1 MLNSHNYKRIKERTA
16 PLWQEARGSLIR
28 VIERA
33 RELLKTRRR
42 LVLGAGAV
50 FAILVVVLIV
60 RGPWGAG
67 AQPSG
72 GARPLAVVDVIRA
85 VRKPVPVRVEA
96 LGTVTTI
103 ASVAIKSRVDT
114 EIVQVHFTDGARVKA
129 GDILFTL
136 DSRTLEAQIRQ
147 AEGMVAR
154 DQAQLDGAERDVR
167 RYTDLVAK
175 GATPTINLDN
185 GMTQADTFRAAM
197 KADQAALENLK
208 VQLSYCVIHA
218 PISGRVSTASVKVGN
233 FVRQADLPPLATI
246 NQIAPIYV
254 TFAVP
259 QGTLPDVRRAI
270 SAETATIEAL
280 IPGES
285 KRSQG
290 QVTVIENTVDPS
302 TGTVLI
308 RATMPNADEIL
319 WPGTLVTV
327 QLTLRI
333 EDVVVVPS
341 VVVQASQTGTYVFVI
356 KNGVAEVRP
365 VKVSRSVDNMSVIAE
380 GLEND
385 EVVVTNGQLS
395 LSNGTKV
402 SPREVKVG
410 S

>member
-1 MLNSHNYKRIKERTA
+1 MLGLRSFIKKAFGRGEG
-16 PLWQEARGSLIR
+16 ARGSLSR
-28 VIERA
+28 VIELA
-33 RELLKTRRR
+33 RELLRTRRR
-42 LVLGAGAV
+42 LVLGVGAV
-50 FAILVVVLIV
+50 FAVLVVVFIV
-60 RGPWGAG
+60 RGPWRAG
-67 AQPSG
+67 AQTAG
-72 GARPLAVVDVIRA
+72 GGRPLAVVDVTKAIK
-85 VRKPVPVRVEA
+85 KPVPVRVEA

-114 EIVQVHFTDGARVKA
+114 EIVAVHFTDGARVKA

-136 DSRTLEAQIRQ
+136 DSRTLEAQMRQ
-147 AEGMVAR
+147 AEGMLAR
-154 DQAQLDGAERDVR
+154 DQAQFDGAERDVR

-185 GMTQADTFRAAM
+185 AMTQADTFRAAM

-208 VQLSYCVIHA
+208 VQVSYCVIRA

-233 FVRQADLPPLATI
+233 YVRQADLSPLATI

-259 QGTLPDVRRAI
+259 QGTLPDVRRAL
-270 SAETATIEAL
+270 SAETATIEA
-280 IPGES
+280 IVAGES
-285 KRSQG
+285 KRPQG

-333 EDVVVVPS
+333 EDAVVVPS
-341 VVVQASQTGTYVFVI
+341 VAVQASQTGTYVFVI

-365 VKVSRSVDNMSVIAE
+365 VKVLRSVENMSVISE

-402 SPREVKVG
+402 SPREVNVG